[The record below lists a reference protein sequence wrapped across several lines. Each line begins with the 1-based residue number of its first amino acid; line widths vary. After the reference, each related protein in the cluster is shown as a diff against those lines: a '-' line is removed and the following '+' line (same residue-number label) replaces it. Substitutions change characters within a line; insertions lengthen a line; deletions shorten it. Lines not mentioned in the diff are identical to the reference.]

1 MGQFTLPRNMDVSRY
16 SAFRQPDLT
25 EVAPDYGFD
34 HLTTL
39 AADVFDVPIALISLI
54 DGDNHTFIS
63 SLGAPVTTIPAR
75 VSFCDHTLRLG
86 DILVVPD
93 ALRDARFAAN
103 PFVLEAPHVRFYAG
117 APLRYEGQLVG
128 SLCVL
133 DTQPREDFDAKAISR
148 LRKMADSVSSVLSLC
163 KTDALKKTAIRKLQE
178 TQRKLELMEEVAG
191 IGYWHLHAE
200 TQACFWSRGTY
211 AIHGV
216 DPAGFQPAIDT
227 AIDFF
232 HPDDR
237 DSVRTCVGHA
247 LLTGQ
252 DFTFE
257 ARLVRGDGEERIVYA
272 KGGAQLDEDG
282 ATEFIF
288 GILQDVTE
296 QARFEDTLRTAK
308 ENAEAHQRA
317 KSDFLSN
324 MSHEIRTPLTT
335 ILGYAT
341 VLNKLPDL
349 PKEARHCVTR
359 IDKAGEALQSLITDI
374 LDFSKLEA
382 GQVELDP
389 QATDLRSLVTDI
401 VHQFDAM
408 AESRELDLG
417 VHYADTAPAWL
428 MLDDLRLRQVLYNLV
443 GNACKFTQSGFVH
456 VEAGFEAGRLHVEI
470 RDSGPGLTPEQ
481 QARLFT
487 RFNQIDNSINRKFG
501 GSGLGLSICAE
512 IVKLMRGEIGVVSQ
526 PGHGSTFWFDIPVE
540 TTTAPIITA
549 SVEDLQP
556 VSHDGCKVL
565 VVDDHP
571 VNRELIR
578 LLLASSG
585 LDFYEACDGRA
596 AVEIC
601 DQIQFDLIFMDIQMP
616 VMDGLI
622 ATRHLRDSNGLNR
635 ATPIVALS
643 AAAQT
648 KLIDDTNGR
657 GFTGVLTKPIDM
669 TQFFNT
675 LNRCLEGPAAPQ
687 RLAS

>member
-1 MGQFTLPRNMDVSRY
+1 MGQFTLPGNMDVSRY
-16 SAFRQPDLT
+16 SAFRQPDMT

-39 AADVFDVPIALISLI
+39 AADIFDAPIALISLI
-54 DGDNHTFIS
+54 DGDNHSFIS
-63 SLGAPVTTIPAR
+63 SLGAPVKTIPANI
-75 VSFCDHTLRLG
+75 SFCEHTLTLG
-86 DILVVPD
+86 DVLIVPD
-93 ALRDARFAAN
+93 ALQDARFVDN
-103 PFVLEAPHVRFYAG
+103 PFVVNAPFVRFYAG
-117 APLRYEGQLVG
+117 APLRYEGQLIG

-133 DTQPREDFDAKAISR
+133 DTKPRDDFGAAAIGR
-148 LRKMADSVSSVLSLC
+148 LRMMADSVSSVLTLC
-163 KTDALKKTAIRKLQE
+163 RTDALKRNAIRKLQE
-178 TQRKLELMEEVAG
+178 TQRKLELMEEVASV
-191 IGYWHLHAE
+191 GYWHVHVASLE
-200 TQACFWSRGTY
+200 CFWSRGVY
-211 AIHGV
+211 RIHGL
-216 DPAGFQPAIDT
+216 DRADYQPAIDS
-227 AIDFF
+227 AIELF

-237 DSVRTCVGHA
+237 AGVMACVNQAMANGE
-247 LLTGQ
+247 

-257 ARLVRGDGEERIVYA
+257 ARLIRADGEARTVYS
-272 KGGAQLDEDG
+272 KGSAHLDEDG
-282 ATEFIF
+282 APEFIF
-288 GILQDVTE
+288 GILQDITE
-296 QARFEDTLRTAK
+296 QAQFEDTLRTAK

-341 VLNKLPDL
+341 LLNDVPDL
-349 PKEARHCVTR
+349 PKEARHCIAR
-359 IDKAGEALQSLITDI
+359 IGKAGDALQSLITDV

-389 QATDLRSLVTDI
+389 QATDLPSLITDI
-401 VHQFDAM
+401 VHQFDAT
-408 AESRELDLG
+408 AESRGIDLG
-417 VHYADTAPAWL
+417 FAYDAPAWL

-443 GNACKFTQSGFVH
+443 GNACKFTQSGFVR
-456 VEAGFEAGRLHVEI
+456 VEAGFESGRLHVEI
-470 RDSGPGLTPEQ
+470 RDSGPGLTHEQ
-481 QARLFT
+481 QSRLFT
-487 RFNQIDNSINRKFG
+487 RFNQIDNSISRKFG

-540 TTTAPIITA
+540 VATAPSVTA
-549 SVEDLQP
+549 SAEDLPP
-556 VSHDGCKVL
+556 VNHSGCKVL

-596 AVEIC
+596 AVELC
-601 DQIQFDLIFMDIQMP
+601 DRVRFDLIFMDIQMP

-622 ATRHLRDSNGLNR
+622 ATRHLRDANGPNR

-648 KLIDDTNGR
+648 KLIDDTHGR
-657 GFTGVLTKPIDM
+657 GFTDVLTKPIDM

-675 LNRCLEGPAAPQ
+675 LNRCLEGGPAPQ